1 MLEWY
6 LDEQEFGV
14 QYKGVVVP
22 FLSKLV
28 YDTVTVVPIP
38 AWLPRVMLS
47 NDNCFSSSFWW

>member
-1 MLEWY
+1 M
-6 LDEQEFGV
+6 DEQGFGVLV

-28 YDTVTVVPIP
+28 YGTTAVVPIP

-47 NDNCFSSSFWW
+47 KDNGFSSSWW